1 MPIDTKEAITLA
13 VEAEGLVEFIV
24 KSLKPDGQGNK
35 RLDKSEVRELLQRL
49 GMFAAHVARDYVD

>member
-1 MPIDTKEAITLA
+1 MPIDTKEAIALA

-24 KSLKPDGQGNK
+24 KSLKPDSQGNK

-49 GMFAAHVARDYVD
+49 GMFTAHVARDYVD